1 MAAFPPGATKQ
12 LTASGAVWGTWWYAG
27 MAVAVGAAVRLARWL
42 NRRQQES
49 AQGNSAAQNDSA
61 EDID

>member
-1 MAAFPPGATKQ
+1 
-12 LTASGAVWGTWWYAG
+12 